1 VIVGAGFGGLAAAKR
16 LADAPVEVTVIDR
29 RNHHLFQPLLYQ
41 VATAAL
47 SPADIA
53 APIRAVLRRQANTE
67 VLLDEVIGVDLGPRR
82 VLTRDGGDR
91 PFDYLVVA
99 TGSEFSYFGHE
110 KEGWPQLAPGLK
122 TLDDATSIRRRILLA
137 FERAE
142 TTDGEAERRRLL
154 TFVLVGGG
162 PTGVEMAG
170 AVAEIARSALVR
182 DFRHF
187 DPSEAR
193 ILLIEAGPRL
203 LAGFSERLSRYA
215 LAALRRMGVEVW
227 LTTPVQQIEP
237 DGVLAKGEFVPAAN
251 VIWCAG
257 VKASPVGAWLGVET
271 ARNGAVKVAPDLSVP
286 GHPEIF
292 VIGDAASEPTPDG
305 RGLPGLAPAAK
316 QEGEYV
322 ADVIARRVEGRVAP
336 GPFEYR
342 DRGAL
347 ATIGRGSAVA
357 DFGRLRLTGLAA
369 WLLWGVAHIYFLIGF
384 RNRLAVFL
392 NWIFQYLTFGR
403 GARLIT
409 GEVTSETPSRTE
421 AGAKER
427 ATAATWSTS
436 RPRGAEPP
444 AAATARAPRSGDL
457 ISGTAEFAGNK
468 PSDGAHV
475 PNIGE
480 CRADASH
487 R

>member
-1 VIVGAGFGGLAAAKR
+1 
-16 LADAPVEVTVIDR
+16 
-29 RNHHLFQPLLYQ
+29 
-41 VATAAL
+41 
-47 SPADIA
+47 
-53 APIRAVLRRQANTE
+53 
-67 VLLDEVIGVDLGPRR
+67 
-82 VLTRDGGDR
+82 
-91 PFDYLVVA
+91 
-99 TGSEFSYFGHE
+99 
-110 KEGWPQLAPGLK
+110 
-122 TLDDATSIRRRILLA
+122 
-137 FERAE
+137 
-142 TTDGEAERRRLL
+142 
-154 TFVLVGGG
+154 VLVGGG

-170 AVAEIARSALVR
+170 AVAEIAKSALVR

-187 DPSEAR
+187 DPAQAR

-203 LAGFSERLSRYA
+203 LAGFPERLSRYA
-215 LAALRRMGVEVW
+215 LAALRRIGVEVW
-227 LTTPVQQIEP
+227 LTTPVQRVEP
-237 DGVLAKGEFVPAAN
+237 GSVLAKGEFIAAAN

-257 VKASPVGAWLGVET
+257 VKASPAGAWLRADT
-271 ARNGAVKVAPDLSVP
+271 ARNGAVKVTPDLSVP
-286 GHPEIF
+286 GHPDVF
-292 VIGDAASEPTPDG
+292 VIGDTASEPTPDG
-305 RGLPGLAPAAK
+305 RGLPGLAPVAK

-322 ADVIARRVEGRVAP
+322 ADLITRRVEGHVLP
-336 GPFEYR
+336 GPFAYR

-468 PSDGAHV
+468 PSDGARM
-475 PNIGE
+475 PDIAE
-480 CRADASH
+480 YRTDASP